1 MATRWWQQ
9 KWPPRF
15 PNQCVAINHVWF
27 SHSTLCFMCLFSLKA
42 PKAQTNQAGTVCEWI
57 CVWWIHE
64 WITQPEDTSANRTT
78 VYMTPCPCL
87 RVLQAATRA
96 TRFIKQRYS
105 DYMCKHTSG
114 ILHRPDLT
122 DRRAHIQTHLQEH
135 LQKVVTYRWQAD
147 QKEHFKDQNDQLA
160 LLLVLLLVIS
170 QSLSGP
176 GTSGPDPAL
185 LLRAVNNP
193 PLPHVLFAPLVLP
206 GSHHTSKSS
215 VYPPPVIQDCWL
227 VTSS

>member
-15 PNQCVAINHVWF
+15 PNQCVAMNHVWF
-27 SHSTLCFMCLFSLKA
+27 SHSTLCFMCLFSL
-42 PKAQTNQAGTVCEWI
+42 KAQTNQAGTVCEWI

-87 RVLQAATRA
+87 HVLQAATRA
-96 TRFIKQRYS
+96 ARFIKQRYS

-114 ILHRPDLT
+114 ILHKPDLT

-135 LQKVVTYRWQAD
+135 LQKVVTYRWRVD

-176 GTSGPDPAL
+176 GASGPDPAL
-185 LLRAVNNP
+185 LLRAVNNR